1 MTPENFDKAMLVH
14 HPDYYCD
21 IGAHVFPTRKFA
33 LVRERLL
40 AEDPSLVI
48 AEPEALPREAALLAH
63 TSEYLADLDGD
74 EHTERTRASEL
85 PMSRQIVNAYYLGT
99 GGTLLAAELALKHG
113 GGMNLSGGFHHA
125 YADRAEGFCYLNDVA
140 VAARQLQQA
149 NGVSKVAI
157 VDCDVHQGNG
167 TAQIFQGDDTV
178 FTFSMHQRDNYPMIK
193 EKSDL
198 DVELEN
204 GVGDDEFCEELS
216 GALERISTE
225 FVADFVFYLAGVDP
239 YENDQLGGLKLSI
252 DGMRRRDRM
261 VLEWCRASKTPVAV
275 VLAGGYAVDT
285 DDTVQMHCNT
295 YRELES
301 VIGQQGGRRPS
312 TD

>member
-1 MTPENFDKAMLVH
+1 MLVH

-48 AEPEALPREAALLAH
+48 ADPEALPREVALLVH
-63 TSEYLADLDGD
+63 TQKYLADLDGD
-74 EHTERTRASEL
+74 EHTERTRDSEL
-85 PMSRQIVNAYYLGT
+85 PLSRQIVSAYYLGT

-125 YADRAEGFCYLNDVA
+125 FADRAEGFCYLNDVA
-140 VAARQLQQA
+140 VATRQLQQG
-149 NGVSKVAI
+149 NGVGKVVI

-167 TAQIFQGDDTV
+167 TANIFLHDSSV

-198 DVELEN
+198 DIELRN
-204 GVGDDEFCEELS
+204 GVGDDEYCETLS
-216 GALERISTE
+216 EALERISAE
-225 FVADFVFYLAGVDP
+225 FEADFVFYLAGVDP
-239 YENDQLGGLKLSI
+239 YERDQLGGLGLSI
-252 DGMRRRDRM
+252 DGMRRRDRL

-275 VLAGGYAVDT
+275 VLAGGYAVNT

-301 VIGQQGGRRPS
+301 VIG
-312 TD
+312 